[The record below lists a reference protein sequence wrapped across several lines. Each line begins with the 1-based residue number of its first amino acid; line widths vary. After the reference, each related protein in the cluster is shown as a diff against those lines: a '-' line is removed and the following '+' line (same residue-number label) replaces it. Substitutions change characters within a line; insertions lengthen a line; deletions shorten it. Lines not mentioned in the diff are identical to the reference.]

1 MRGALKAHVAAASG
15 EPLPNLAAH
24 IHLARQAAQ
33 RLGDPRLES
42 HMGHYLMGSTSPD
55 IRVITRRKREE
66 YHFASLDFDRLGTGV
81 AGMFEAR
88 PELRVASDH
97 DGPTQAFIAGYI
109 THLTVDETWIM
120 RMFRPY
126 FGDRSIFD
134 DETEG
139 HVMDRVLQLELD
151 RQSWESVDSTLSLL
165 VAATGRVG
173 VGFIPQETL
182 DEWRKWVTNHLGGG
196 FSWERLRFMAR
207 RIAAGD
213 ETHRAHRLADDFLR
227 EMPDSLDGLHNVVSR
242 SDLDVFKSCAV
253 DTLTRTVGE
262 YLA

>member
-1 MRGALKAHVAAASG
+1 M
-15 EPLPNLAAH
+15 PNLAAH

-33 RLGDPRLES
+33 RLGDPRLDS
-42 HMGHYLMGSTSPD
+42 HMGYYLLGSTSPD

-88 PELRVASDH
+88 PELRIASDH
-97 DGPTQAFIAGYI
+97 DGPTQAFISGYI
-109 THLTVDETWIM
+109 THLIVDETWIT

-126 FGDRSIFD
+126 FGDHSVFH

-151 RQSWESVDSTLSLL
+151 RQSWESVDSTLTLL
-165 VAATGRVG
+165 ASATGRVG

-182 DEWRKWVTNHLGGG
+182 DEWREWVTGHLRGG

-213 ETHRAHRLADDFLR
+213 EAHRAHRLADDFLR
-227 EMPDSLDGLHNVVSR
+227 EMPGSLDGLHNVVSR
-242 SDLDVFKSCAV
+242 SDLDGFKSCAV
-253 DTLTRTVGE
+253 DTLTQTVGE